1 MYFKNKKDSS
11 SASGNEEK
19 MRSIHYKFLAVFWT
33 FRFADWMQG
42 PYFYEVYASKKY
54 DDGTPF
60 SAMTIA
66 ILFLCGFISSG
77 ICGTFVGTLVDRFGR
92 KKGCV
97 AFCVIY
103 SLSAMS
109 TRSNSLFVLVM
120 GRVLG
125 GIATSLLESAP
136 ESWFVRQHELENVPG
151 NLMGKCFGWAW
162 FGNSIVAIVAGQMA
176 SAVATRGDG
185 DDKEDPS
192 APFMLSVCFLMFGLV
207 LVLSLWKE
215 NFGSKG
221 NTDSNM
227 KDQIVDTW
235 NKIMSDDKI
244 KYVGAVQ
251 SLYEG
256 SMYVFVLAWAPTV
269 KAFAAEGEIVPFGKI
284 FSCFMVSCMIGSSL
298 FGEFLSFTSVENF
311 MPKVLFVASASL
323 ALSSILQNVFTAV
336 IVGFLLFE
344 GTVGLYVV
352 FLLSKKYY
360 HSNAIHHTTLEHR
373 YFPSINTLRSSYI
386 PNTIR
391 STAMNIFRVPLNMI
405 VVTLNLSVK
414 TIGTSGA
421 LIASSGLL
429 LMAALAQTRLLKLY
443 VFSFSLFL

>member
-151 NLMGKCFGWAW
+151 QLMGKCFGWAW

-176 SAVATRGDG
+176 SAVATRGG
-185 DDKEDPS
+185 DKEDPS

-207 LVLSLWKE
+207 FVLSLWKE

-221 NTDSNM
+221 KTDSNM

-352 FLLSKKYY
+352 YYSLMLSNITKYLPRASR
-360 HSNAIHHTTLEHR
+360 SNTGTFR
-373 YFPSINTLRSSYI
+373 QSIPYVPPTFQTQY
-386 PNTIR
+386 
-391 STAMNIFRVPLNMI
+391 VPL
-405 VVTLNLSVK
+405 
-414 TIGTSGA
+414 
-421 LIASSGLL
+421 
-429 LMAALAQTRLLKLY
+429 R
-443 VFSFSLFL
+443 

>member
-1 MYFKNKKDSS
+1 MNLTYTFDCILAGLLILLATLRSVMYFKSRNGKDKSS
-11 SASGNEEK
+11 SGEEK
-19 MRSIHYKFLAVFWT
+19 MRLIHYKFLVVFWT
-33 FRFADWMQG
+33 FRFSDWLQG
-42 PYFYEVYASKKY
+42 PYFYEVYASKTY

-60 SAMTIA
+60 SSTTIA

-103 SLSAMS
+103 SLSALS
-109 TRSNSLFVLVM
+109 TTSNSLFVLVM

-176 SAVATRGDG
+176 SAVATSWSGG
-185 DDKEDPS
+185 EGQENPS
-192 APFMLSVCFLMFGLV
+192 APFILSVCFLMFGLV
-207 LVLSLWKE
+207 LVLFLWKE

-221 NTDSNM
+221 NTKSNM
-227 KDQIVDTW
+227 KDQIVETW
-235 NKIMSDDKI
+235 GKIKSDSRI

-251 SLYEG
+251 SLFEG
-256 SMYVFVLAWAPTV
+256 SMYVFVLAWAPCV
-269 KAFAAEGEIVPFGKI
+269 KGFAAQGEIVPFGKI

-298 FGEFLSFTSVENF
+298 FGEFLSFTSVEHF

-323 ALSSILQNVFTAV
+323 ALSSILQSSFIAV
-336 IVGFLLFE
+336 VIGFLLFE
-344 GTVGLYVV
+344 GRCLFALTSRVTASQTQFYRYICMYNISLISQRSRSQAPLDCIFRPSIPYV
-352 FLLSKKYY
+352 
-360 HSNAIHHTTLEHR
+360 HHTFQTQ
-373 YFPSINTLRSSYI
+373 Y
-386 PNTIR
+386 
-391 STAMNIFRVPLNMI
+391 VPLP
-405 VVTLNLSVK
+405 
-414 TIGTSGA
+414 
-421 LIASSGLL
+421 
-429 LMAALAQTRLLKLY
+429 
-443 VFSFSLFL
+443 